1 MGVLREIY
9 FSLNHFG
16 SRWHSL
22 HFAFVALNIFLAGV
36 VRYNIILFHHFPFLL
51 FLSSLD
57 VSLLGLPCH
66 NNTMQL
72 YLHFSR
78 VPVVGDGMLR
88 RIRSR
93 GLRGPPQWFYL
104 VIAFPLNRHLF
115 QRILFFLTTDQFQ
128 FTIDVYQLSQ
138 CSTFMLT
145 WTLTI
150 RQVDTPSIA
159 SADESASD

>member
-1 MGVLREIY
+1 M
-9 FSLNHFG
+9 SQQHN
-16 SRWHSL
+16 
-22 HFAFVALNIFLAGV
+22 AA
-36 VRYNIILFHHFPFLL
+36 
-51 FLSSLD
+51 LSSF
-57 VSLLGLPCH
+57 
-66 NNTMQL
+66 
-72 YLHFSR
+72 FSR

-93 GLRGPPQWFYL
+93 GLRGPPQLFYL
-104 VIAFPLNRHLF
+104 VIAFLLNRHLF

-159 SADESASD
+159 SADESVSD

>member
-1 MGVLREIY
+1 MAFIAFCVCC
-9 FSLNHFG
+9 FKHFFFG
-16 SRWHSL
+16 RRC
-22 HFAFVALNIFLAGV
+22 ALQ
-36 VRYNIILFHHFPFLL
+36 HHFVPPFSISPFFEQFGCLT
-51 FLSSLD
+51 FSITMSQQHNAALSSL
-57 VSLLGLPCH
+57 
-66 NNTMQL
+66 
-72 YLHFSR
+72 FSR

-159 SADESASD
+159 SADESVSD

>member
-1 MGVLREIY
+1 MGVLHEIY
-9 FSLNHFG
+9 SPLNHFG

-22 HFAFVALNIFLAGV
+22 HFAFVALNNFFWQALCVTTSFSIS
-36 VRYNIILFHHFPFLL
+36 PFFEQFGCLT
-51 FLSSLD
+51 FSITMSQQHNAALSSL
-57 VSLLGLPCH
+57 
-66 NNTMQL
+66 
-72 YLHFSR
+72 FSR

-159 SADESASD
+159 SADESVSD

>member
-1 MGVLREIY
+1 MGVLHEIY
-9 FSLNHFG
+9 SPLNHFG

-22 HFAFVALNIFLAGV
+22 HFAFVALNIFFWQALCV
-36 VRYNIILFHHFPFLL
+36 TTSFSISPFFEQFGCLT
-51 FLSSLD
+51 FKITMSQQHNAALSSF
-57 VSLLGLPCH
+57 
-66 NNTMQL
+66 
-72 YLHFSR
+72 FSR

-93 GLRGPPQWFYL
+93 GLRGPPQLFYL
-104 VIAFPLNRHLF
+104 VIAFLLNRHLF

-159 SADESASD
+159 SADESVSD

>member
-1 MGVLREIY
+1 M
-9 FSLNHFG
+9 
-16 SRWHSL
+16 
-22 HFAFVALNIFLAGV
+22 AFIAFCVCCFKQFFLAGV

-51 FLSSLD
+51 FFEQFGCLTFCITMSQQHKAALSSL
-57 VSLLGLPCH
+57 
-66 NNTMQL
+66 
-72 YLHFSR
+72 FSR
-78 VPVVGDGMLR
+78 VPVVGDDMLR

-159 SADESASD
+159 SADESVSD

>member
-1 MGVLREIY
+1 MGVLHEIY
-9 FSLNHFG
+9 SPLNHFG

-22 HFAFVALNIFLAGV
+22 HFAFVALNIFFWQALCV
-36 VRYNIILFHHFPFLL
+36 TTSFSISP

-57 VSLLGLPCH
+57 VSLLRLPCH

-72 YLHFSR
+72 YLHFFSR

-159 SADESASD
+159 SADESVSD